1 MRRYV
6 LTCGS
11 IAGTI
16 IIATAIVASEFA
28 DTRRAASLE
37 WLGYLIMV
45 LALSVIFVGIRRYR
59 DRELGGAIRFST
71 GFLVGFGISSVA
83 AVIYVVA
90 WELYLAATDH
100 AFIDVY
106 IEAVLEE
113 RRAEGARGTE
123 LDELSAGME
132 SIREQYADPLFRIP
146 MTFLEILPVG
156 LIVTLFSAFLLRS
169 DGKPSASARTD

>member
-1 MRRYV
+1 MRRY
-6 LTCGS
+6 LLIYGS
-11 IAGTI
+11 IAGAI
-16 IIATAIVASEFA
+16 VILTAIVASEFA

-37 WLGYLIMV
+37 WLGYVIMV
-45 LALSVIFVGIRRYR
+45 LALSLIYVGIRRYR
-59 DRELGGAIRFST
+59 DEQLDGTIGFST

-83 AVIYVVA
+83 AIIYVVA

-113 RRAEGARGTE
+113 RQGDGMTDSE
-123 LDELSAGME
+123 LEELSAGME
-132 SIREQYADPLFRIP
+132 SIRKQYADPLFRIP

-156 LIVTLFSAFLLRS
+156 LIITLISAFLLRT
-169 DGKPSASARTD
+169 DKEPPASA